1 MAFNLSNSVQLIW
14 LLQYSDYRRAETVGH
29 AAGTSV
35 GVTYDAGIVE
45 TDVNA
50 VEASIRLRY
59 RF

>member
-1 MAFNLSNSVQLIW
+1 MQLIG
-14 LLQYSDYRRAETVGH
+14 LLQYSDYGRAETVGH
-29 AAGTSV
+29 VAGTSA